1 MDPFVITIVPTLIG
15 EGIPLISLPH
25 REVPFR
31 LISVNE
37 FPHAI
42 VQRHYNVQQPRPE
55 VKESICNQAFML
67 KHVSSGRCTRKQCF

>member
-1 MDPFVITIVPTLIG
+1 MDPFVITIAPTFIG

-31 LISVNE
+31 LLSVNE

-55 VKESICNQAFML
+55 VKESICNQAFYAQ
-67 KHVSSGRCTRKQCF
+67 TRSVGSVY